1 MEEVVNE
8 NQAEI
13 EKFIKALI
21 NELSFVTFAMI
32 ILIIAVALLMS
43 GYLSRKIEKILIGT
57 KRFSNNELDYRIKVN
72 SNDEIGQLEN
82 SFNALN
88 KGIIVDEEV
97 SFNDF
102 VKINGMYDNASML
115 IPMLVSPFYY
125 PSLTKIRSFLVKE
138 NDYFN
143 FVMKDWRSFCKY
155 NYLNRYSDAAKCNM
169 TSLDFSAKWN

>member
-1 MEEVVNE
+1 MTKNIKESLRVKYMTKVTLRFLK
-8 NQAEI
+8 
-13 EKFIKALI
+13 EKGYFGAII
-21 NELSFVTFAMI
+21 NLD
-32 ILIIAVALLMS
+32 
-43 GYLSRKIEKILIGT
+43 RKFDMLRAYVEAIRCHK
-57 KRFSNNELDYRIKVN
+57 Y
-72 SNDEIGQLEN
+72 
-82 SFNALN
+82 
-88 KGIIVDEEV
+88 DEEV

-169 TSLDFSAKWN
+169 TSLDFSAKWNE

>member
-1 MEEVVNE
+1 MTKKIKESLRVKYMTK
-8 NQAEI
+8 I
-13 EKFIKALI
+13 TLRFLKEKGYFGTII
-21 NELSFVTFAMI
+21 NLDRKFD
-32 ILIIAVALLMS
+32 ILRAYVEAFRCHK
-43 GYLSRKIEKILIGT
+43 Y
-57 KRFSNNELDYRIKVN
+57 
-72 SNDEIGQLEN
+72 DE
-82 SFNALN
+82 
-88 KGIIVDEEV
+88 DV
-97 SFNDF
+97 SFDDF

-169 TSLDFSAKWN
+169 TSLDFSAKWNE

>member
-1 MEEVVNE
+1 MTKNIKESLRVKYMTKVTLRFLK
-8 NQAEI
+8 
-13 EKFIKALI
+13 EKSYFGTII
-21 NELSFVTFAMI
+21 NLD
-32 ILIIAVALLMS
+32 
-43 GYLSRKIEKILIGT
+43 RKYHMLRAYVEAFRLHK
-57 KRFSNNELDYRIKVN
+57 Y
-72 SNDEIGQLEN
+72 
-82 SFNALN
+82 
-88 KGIIVDEEV
+88 DEEV

-169 TSLDFSAKWN
+169 TSLDFSAKWNE